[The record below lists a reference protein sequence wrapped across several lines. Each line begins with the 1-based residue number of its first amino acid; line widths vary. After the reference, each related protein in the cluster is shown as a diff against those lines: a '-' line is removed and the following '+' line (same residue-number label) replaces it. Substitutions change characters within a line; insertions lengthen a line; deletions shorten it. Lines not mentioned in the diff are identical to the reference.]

1 VLGEQEEEES
11 RGEER
16 ERKEEEK
23 VPDRTLEAAM
33 SLLHLVGRNGRQS
46 AVIVAFCVLGLLSTA
61 SSSPLRLPG
70 GKSLGA
76 KVGMNPL
83 SNVGMLSPAS
93 SMRVGGMSLRGGS
106 GVGAAEAALTES
118 EEAREKGIAPGGG
131 ANEGEVEELKRHLS
145 DVDADSASY
154 VPCTRRACPRFV
166 KAPAEG
172 TKQGSTLSCKCG
184 ESLTV
189 VDVQSRD
196 FSAGGRR
203 MWRRFCPLD
212 LPTLMPSSY
221 NDSEPFFDE
230 DAEVSQVRGSLLSNS
245 VSSTLPASAWASQ
258 KLQPSGRIGRL
269 LAADQRSG
277 TVTWATYASS
287 KVESGACV
295 DRVVVHGG
303 GETDDA
309 GNCTV
314 SWLTVASGE
323 AGGQE
328 GEIKQAKAHAMHN
341 LIRLMGLGEPKTL
354 KMFQG
359 DVDVGG
365 EGAGENKAGGGNV
378 APGDDVHAGEE
389 CEVLDYATNTWVK
402 RGWEALKEG
411 DVVR

>member
-1 VLGEQEEEES
+1 LG
-11 RGEER
+11 RRRRKGGEKGRER
-16 ERKEEEK
+16 EEKE
-23 VPDRTLEAAM
+23 VPRRTRVEAM
-33 SLLHLVGRNGRQS
+33 SVLHLAERNRRQA
-46 AVIVAFCVLGLLSTA
+46 AVVVAFCVLGLLSTA

-70 GKSLGA
+70 GKNLGA
-76 KVGMNPL
+76 KVRMSPL
-83 SNVGMLSPAS
+83 PNVGMSSTAS
-93 SMRVGGMSLRGGS
+93 NMRVGSMSLRGGS
-106 GVGAAEAALTES
+106 GVDAAEAALTES
-118 EEAREKGIAPGGG
+118 EEARVKGIAPGGG

-145 DVDADSASY
+145 EVDADCASY
-154 VPCTRRACPRFV
+154 VPCTRHACPRFV

-172 TKQGSTLSCKCG
+172 TKEGSTLSCKCG

-287 KVESGACV
+287 KEGGSCV

-323 AGGQE
+323 AGGQG
-328 GEIKQAKAHAMHN
+328 GEAKQAKAHAMDN
-341 LIRLMGLGEPKTL
+341 LIRLMGLGEPKML

-359 DVDVGG
+359 DDVGG
-365 EGAGENKAGGGNV
+365 EGAGEKKAGGGNA